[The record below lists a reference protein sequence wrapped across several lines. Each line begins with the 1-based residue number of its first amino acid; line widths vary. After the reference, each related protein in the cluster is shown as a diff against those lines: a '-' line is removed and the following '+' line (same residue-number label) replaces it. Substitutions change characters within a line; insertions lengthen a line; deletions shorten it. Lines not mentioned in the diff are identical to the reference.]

1 MTAETIGLAVLLL
14 GMLLLLAKLIRVR
27 WRLSQRLFIPS
38 SLIAGGI
45 ALLLGPEVLGAVLGL
60 FGVDW
65 FADGGIFTAEI
76 VEVWSVIPELLISVV
91 FAALFL
97 GLRLPRLREAGRL
110 AGPQVAFGLTLGSGQ
125 YVIGLLLALLVLTPV
140 FGLPPMSGAL
150 IEIGFE
156 GGHGT
161 AAGLGG
167 TFADLGFEEGQDL
180 ALGLATV
187 GLLSGIIAGIVLVNW
202 GVRRGH
208 TAALSLDSG
217 PSVSERQGIVERE
230 QRGAA
235 AILTVRPSSVEP
247 LALHFGLIA
256 LAVGIGQLFLSSLQ
270 LLEQLLWADQFELF
284 EFVPLFPLAML
295 GGVVVQFA
303 IERLDRAE
311 VVDRMMMERIQGFA
325 LDALIIAALGSLSLT
340 AIAENAGP
348 FLILAVAGVVWSLS
362 AFVFLARRVMPDYWF
377 ERGLADTGQ
386 SLGVTATGL
395 ILLRVA
401 DPELRT
407 PAYQAFGYKQLLIEP
422 FFGGGLFTAASLPLI
437 VAFGPVPFLIA
448 MSVLL
453 LLSLMSG
460 LLYFGRMGS
469 PQLAQGDQSTT
480 DIRPPHRG
488 EDLT

>member
-45 ALLLGPEVLGAVLGL
+45 ALLLGPEVLGAIMPL
-60 FGVDW
+60 FGVEW
-65 FADGGIFTAEI
+65 FSDGGIFTTEI
-76 VEVWSVIPELLISVV
+76 VEVWEAVPGLLISVV

-97 GLRLPRLREAGRL
+97 GLRLPKLREAGRL
-110 AGPQVAFGLTLGSGQ
+110 AGPQVAFGMTLGSGQ
-125 YVIGLLLALLVLTPV
+125 YVIGLLLALLVLTPI
-140 FGLPPMSGAL
+140 FGLPPMTGAL

-161 AAGLGG
+161 AAGMGG
-167 TFADLGFEEGQDL
+167 TFDELGFSEGQDL

-187 GLLSGIIAGIVLVNW
+187 GLLSGIIVGIILVNW

-208 TAALSLDSG
+208 TAALNLDSG
-217 PSVSERQGIVERE
+217 PSVSEQSGIVERE
-230 QRGAA
+230 QRSAA

-256 LAVGIGQLFLSSLQ
+256 LAVGVGQLILWGLQ
-270 LLEQLLWADQFELF
+270 SLEQLLWADQVEILA
-284 EFVPLFPLAML
+284 FVPLFPLAML

-303 IERLDRAE
+303 IERLDRPE
-311 VVDRMMMERIQGFA
+311 IVDRMMVERIQGFA

-340 AIAENAGP
+340 AIADNIGP
-348 FLILAVAGVVWSLS
+348 FIILATAGIVWSVG
-362 AFVFLARRVMPDYWF
+362 AFLFLAPRIMPDYWF
-377 ERGLADTGQ
+377 ERGIADTGQ

-395 ILLRVA
+395 ILLRIA
-401 DPELRT
+401 DPELKT
-407 PAYQAFGYKQLLIEP
+407 PAYQAFGYKQLILEP
-422 FFGGGLFTAASLPLI
+422 FFGGGLITAASLPLI
-437 VAFGPVPFLIA
+437 AGFGPVPFLIA

-453 LLSLMSG
+453 AVSLFVG
-460 LLYFGRMGS
+460 LVFFGRMRS
-469 PQLAQGDQSTT
+469 PAQGVSVASDFS
-480 DIRPPHRG
+480 PPNRG
-488 EDLT
+488 NDLT